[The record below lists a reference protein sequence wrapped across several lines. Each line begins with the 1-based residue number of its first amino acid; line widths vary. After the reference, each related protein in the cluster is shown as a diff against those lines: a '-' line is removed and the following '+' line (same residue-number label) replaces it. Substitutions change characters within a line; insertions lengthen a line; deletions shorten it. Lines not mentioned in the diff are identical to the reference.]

1 MHHMNDSLELR
12 GDERDEYLAN
22 LEAESG
28 TDPEIVD
35 QDELMSLLGELWQE
49 ELEREQAMQEAREQ
63 DEYTEEDAFRDFYS
77 DYADSME

>member
-1 MHHMNDSLELR
+1 MNDSLELR

-22 LEAESG
+22 LEAENG

-49 ELEREQAMQEAREQ
+49 ELEREQALQQAREA